1 MSIFSLESTIYQSGR
16 TTLSLFNYIDK
27 AAQLP
32 SSKEKDNNEV
42 INSIK
47 PKTIQTNKVT
57 LIIVLEGQL
66 NFDSKEYK
74 QNCTV
79 GESLIIPPHKAIR
92 VEALKASEEN
102 QNKKS
107 TKTKKNGLSWL
118 ELEVPIELVNL
129 TISQYNKVGTEV
141 EDCKLKVE
149 NTSVWQFG
157 STPINVTHDTSIKKA
172 IARLIDLFTEEHYN
186 KDAFIDFAIKE
197 LVLRFVRTPARDK
210 IELEENEKVE
220 SETNPSIEAVLGY
233 IKEHIDEPI
242 SIDTLTDIA
251 SMSKAAFFRTFKETL
266 DISPID
272 YINRERV
279 EVAKNRLVDI
289 SKSVTDI
296 CYELGYNHMTYFIRV
311 FKKYEGITPKQF
323 QIKQNKENIKNEQT
337 KRENQDIKKD

>member
-1 MSIFSLESTIYQSGR
+1 MSIASLESTIYQSNR
-16 TTLSLFNYIDK
+16 TTLSLFNYNDELI
-27 AAQLP
+27 
-32 SSKEKDNNEV
+32 SNT
-42 INSIK
+42 IK
-47 PKTIQTNKVT
+47 PKTIQTSKVT
-57 LIIVLEGQL
+57 LVVVLDGNI
-66 NFDSKEYK
+66 NFDFKDYK

-92 VEALKASEEN
+92 LDAKSSEEK
-102 QNKKS
+102 QTKKT

-118 ELEVPIELVNL
+118 ELEVPIETINL
-129 TISQYNKVGTEV
+129 TISQYNKIGVAQ

-157 STPINVTHDTSIKKA
+157 ENPINVTHDTSIKKA

-186 KDAFIDFAIKE
+186 KEAFIDFAIKE
-197 LVLRFVRTPARDK
+197 LILRFVRTPARDK
-210 IELEENEKVE
+210 IELEKNEELENET
-220 SETNPSIEAVLGY
+220 SPSIEAVLGY

-279 EVAKNRLVDI
+279 EIAKNRLVDI

-323 QIKQNKENIKNEQT
+323 QIKQNKENIQNEKSEQAEKDNEQ
-337 KRENQDIKKD
+337 KEE

>member
-1 MSIFSLESTIYQSGR
+1 MPIASLESTIYQSNR
-16 TTLSLFNYIDK
+16 TTLSLFNYNDELISN
-27 AAQLP
+27 A
-32 SSKEKDNNEV
+32 
-42 INSIK
+42 IK
-47 PKTIQTNKVT
+47 PKTIQTSKVT
-57 LIIVLEGQL
+57 LVVVLDGNI
-66 NFDSKEYK
+66 NFDFKDYK
-74 QNCTV
+74 QSCTV

-92 VEALKASEEN
+92 LETKASEEK
-102 QNKKS
+102 QTKKT

-118 ELEVPIELVNL
+118 ELEVPIETINL
-129 TISQYNKVGTEV
+129 TISQYNKIGVAQ

-157 STPINVTHDTSIKKA
+157 ESPINVTHDTSIKKA

-186 KDAFIDFAIKE
+186 KEAFIDFAIKE
-197 LVLRFVRTPARDK
+197 LILRFVRTPARDK
-210 IELEENEKVE
+210 IELEKNEELEN
-220 SETNPSIEAVLGY
+220 ETNPSIEAVLGY

-279 EVAKNRLVDI
+279 EIAKNRLVDI

-323 QIKQNKENIKNEQT
+323 QIKQNKENIENSKNEQA
-337 KRENQDIKKD
+337 EKDNEGKGE